1 MFGEYVKVHEENNFT
16 SSTKPR
22 TRPAICMGP
31 TENIQGSIEFM
42 CVETGRKIV
51 RWSYTK
57 LPMTDS
63 IIKKVE
69 GLAEKDRANNELFFR
84 NQQREIFEWD

>member
-1 MFGEYVKVHEENNFT
+1 
-16 SSTKPR
+16 
-22 TRPAICMGP
+22 MGP
-31 TENIQGSIEFM
+31 TDNIQGSIKFM